1 MPDLP
6 GLFKVKAAYKPTAE
20 IDTFVGEKGELFYNE
35 TEKQLR
41 ISDGTTP
48 GGIAINVGDITGVTG
63 FTVDQDNNII
73 YLNNNFDLIPTQ
85 DNNQSLGSAENRWK
99 DLYVSGGTIYIG
111 DGLEIK
117 VETSTGTLSL
127 PANTVVRD
135 NNSGQFES
143 LANSNQISSIET
155 TVTELQNTISETFL
169 EEVSVNGKQVT
180 LLFEDYSISKL
191 INFEVLDSNQEKV
204 EVSSKIQNDRLVL
217 ESNLNLENHLVRLIY
232 Q

>member
-41 ISDGTTP
+41 ISDGNTP

-73 YLNNNFDLIPTQ
+73 YLNSNFDLMPTQ

>member
-41 ISDGTTP
+41 ISDGNTP

-73 YLNNNFDLIPTQ
+73 YLNSNFDLIPTQ